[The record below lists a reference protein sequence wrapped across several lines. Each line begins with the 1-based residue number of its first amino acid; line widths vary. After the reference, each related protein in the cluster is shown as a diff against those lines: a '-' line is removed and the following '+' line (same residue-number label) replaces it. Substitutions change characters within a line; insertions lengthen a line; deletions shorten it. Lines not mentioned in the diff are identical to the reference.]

1 LTQNE
6 AGSRLRNWT
15 RFRRNGH
22 QGDCFLTG
30 NGPGSQLGQ
39 SWGVVVSHACLGSI
53 RTPRTAITL
62 TSKENRNNDET
73 VSTRLAEEMAT
84 YEC

>member
-1 LTQNE
+1 M
-6 AGSRLRNWT
+6 
-15 RFRRNGH
+15 
-22 QGDCFLTG
+22 
-30 NGPGSQLGQ
+30 
-39 SWGVVVSHACLGSI
+39 SHACLGSI